1 MVAPSIESQQDA
13 MQRPP
18 LPTPSQ
24 SGIFRL
30 PEQLKSTSTGGEAHP
45 SKAAKVAI
53 PRLRKDA
60 ESSPADHAKQFGT
73 MAEKLV
79 DYETL
84 LLELSAKVNEKDADR
99 IRKALEKE
107 TSKDMDDIK
116 SDAPTATGT
125 ELESEF
131 SGGES
136 EVSGGVGST
145 GAVDRVEED
154 FNRNEESRATG
165 FMGKNSEVTWMQRL
179 RQENRLASPTQLGD
193 ERTFQERSGG
203 ASALFDDQRGQN
215 SGPPLPDVYK
225 EYTVAE
231 SSYHLDDFGV
241 SVPDTV
247 DPYEV
252 PPKETADS
260 LFGVYMTTV
269 HPSFPLIGKVT
280 FASQYRRFFG
290 GPRINPGPKWL
301 SILNLIFA
309 ISARY
314 SHLIEAPWR
323 GDERDHLIYFTRAR
337 MLSMNDDTLFAHP
350 DLQQIQIEGLMAFY
364 LTATNQINRAWTISG
379 MATRA
384 AVGLGLNMRNESTRT
399 PDTSKEIRYREVVNF
414 LYTPEAMAMS
424 WAKIQDTIVYLE
436 DRLDTWL
443 ADLPSGFDFTRKQR
457 EQTFLQ
463 QRISLGFYFYG
474 ARITVNRPCL
484 CRLDRKI
491 PRQSDKSK
499 EFNRQRAATCI
510 DAARAML
517 DLIPDQPNAIGLNK
531 LSPWWCILHF
541 MVQAT
546 TVLMLELSF
555 RADHMPEQAESVL
568 IASKKGVRWLYQMSE
583 NSIAA
588 GRAWKLCDTLLRDAA
603 PKVGGSVDDMPTER
617 TAAPTAFDMDP
628 SLQLNPA
635 VDLSFAPS
643 TMSRFPAMQ
652 GQLNVPLFTGFDQ
665 YMPSQTGL
673 TQPGDYYPITA
684 EMDFLTD
691 EFHNQIQGQ
700 PGYISSTATG
710 NSTGT
715 TVTETDT
722 NGCSTLYTPVT
733 TPVCQ
738 TTLSGMGQLP
748 ITVTACSQYV
758 TFSTST
764 STEIPVST
772 VSGSPMGA
780 NVAYF
785 LADWRVIASGVVP
798 NNVTVE
804 DCVQGSGGQ
813 DCSTS
818 TESWSVTTETYDV
831 PFTST
836 ITFEGMVTGPAILAL
851 GNGLYTTTIDAS
863 ITQPLSINTVI
874 ITATPSPRPSIVR
887 IGGVTTT
894 VTIRSTV
901 TSTVEVVNA
910 YTPGPSTVAS
920 VQTAASVNTSAV
932 V

>member
-1 MVAPSIESQQDA
+1 MAENPAKRRASKRVEPPSTPSDPAYMVAPSIESQQDA

-60 ESSPADHAKQFGT
+60 ESSPADHAKSAGRHRVTHACEPCRQRKTKCSGEVPICKHCQDFKISCYYADGKRDRVKKQFGT

-193 ERTFQERSGG
+193 ERTFQERSG
-203 ASALFDDQRGQN
+203 
-215 SGPPLPDVYK
+215 

-399 PDTSKEIRYREVVNF
+399 PDTSKEIRYRVWWSLYILEQQLSMVTGRPTSIADHICTAPLPVPMEEDSFSTPPAIHLLGSEMQKTSRCPSWISSISSTGSPTPSSERSGSVSKQTPPSRSSSGRTSIAEWAKDASPNLSRYFLHYVELSRIKQEVVNF

-700 PGYISSTATG
+700 PGYS
-710 NSTGT
+710 
-715 TVTETDT
+715 
-722 NGCSTLYTPVT
+722 
-733 TPVCQ
+733 
-738 TTLSGMGQLP
+738 MGP
-748 ITVTACSQYV
+748 
-758 TFSTST
+758 
-764 STEIPVST
+764 
-772 VSGSPMGA
+772 G
-780 NVAYF
+780 
-785 LADWRVIASGVVP
+785 P
-798 NNVTVE
+798 NLG
-804 DCVQGSGGQ
+804 QGSEAQ
-813 DCSTS
+813 
-818 TESWSVTTETYDV
+818 
-831 PFTST
+831 
-836 ITFEGMVTGPAILAL
+836 
-851 GNGLYTTTIDAS
+851 
-863 ITQPLSINTVI
+863 
-874 ITATPSPRPSIVR
+874 
-887 IGGVTTT
+887 
-894 VTIRSTV
+894 
-901 TSTVEVVNA
+901 
-910 YTPGPSTVAS
+910 
-920 VQTAASVNTSAV
+920 
-932 V
+932 